1 MNRAQTSD
9 SLLPPRWILALL
21 AVAGVLWLLFALKEI
36 VAMLVLGYALAY
48 VMDPVLSYLERRKL
62 PRPLGFFLVCIIAI
76 LTILLLFFTALPTVV
91 REYQSLVENFPDYVR
106 RATERGGPIL
116 EHIRAYIPGAVG
128 GEGSFGNPVEL
139 LGQIDG
145 ETINRLLAGAGA
157 TLLRGYSI
165 TLTILNFFL
174 LPFIVFY
181 LAVDLPRFHAWVLSL
196 FPGRKRKRVAS
207 IAREIDEYISAFVRG
222 QVTVGAV
229 LFLLYCIGLAIV
241 GVELWFLLAVIAGFG
256 AIIPYMG
263 FIIGIVL
270 SSIMAL
276 ATYGDFIHLVQVWVV
291 FVVVQALE
299 GTLITPRIVG
309 DKVGISPLVV
319 ILAIVA
325 GGQLFG
331 LLGVFLAVPGAAVA
345 RVLLKHLHANL
356 VTQ

>member
-1 MNRAQTSD
+1 
-9 SLLPPRWILALL
+9 
-21 AVAGVLWLLFALKEI
+21 
-36 VAMLVLGYALAY
+36 
-48 VMDPVLSYLERRKL
+48 
-62 PRPLGFFLVCIIAI
+62 
-76 LTILLLFFTALPTVV
+76 
-91 REYQSLVENFPDYVR
+91 
-106 RATERGGPIL
+106 
-116 EHIRAYIPGAVG
+116 
-128 GEGSFGNPVEL
+128 
-139 LGQIDG
+139 
-145 ETINRLLAGAGA
+145 
-157 TLLRGYSI
+157 
-165 TLTILNFFL
+165 
-174 LPFIVFY
+174 
-181 LAVDLPRFHAWVLSL
+181 
-196 FPGRKRKRVAS
+196 
-207 IAREIDEYISAFVRG
+207 
-222 QVTVGAV
+222 
-229 LFLLYCIGLAIV
+229 
-241 GVELWFLLAVIAGFG
+241 LWFLLAVISGFG

-291 FVVVQALE
+291 FVLVQALE